1 MRAADASDPE
11 SAPVERVRAPDS
23 TRGTLRS
30 MRAGK
35 ASDESRAEAER
46 ERRFLFGVCYRMTGS
61 VPDAEDLVQETLI
74 RAMEHPPPDTSRDLR
89 PWLVRIAMNL
99 SRDLLRKRRRMGYPG
114 MWLPVPLETDSD
126 ESAVDDGSAPSPE
139 ARYGAMESA
148 SYAFLYALE
157 ALTPAQRAVLVLR
170 DAFDFSSAEA
180 AAALAMSEENVRIT
194 LHRARKSMSR
204 YDENRMVPSRECADR
219 AQDVL
224 LRLFAS
230 IATNDLV
237 GARKLFATDARSL
250 SDGGGVQF
258 AGKKAVRG
266 ADKIVQMYRKL
277 ATRASDGAQVEVKTI
292 NGMPAMVG
300 RDPGAK
306 SPNAPQFVIAVELDR
321 TGKIRTLFSMLAPGK
336 LREIFSA

>member
-1 MRAADASDPE
+1 
-11 SAPVERVRAPDS
+11 
-23 TRGTLRS
+23 
-30 MRAGK
+30 
-35 ASDESRAEAER
+35 
-46 ERRFLFGVCYRMTGS
+46 MTGS

-74 RAMEHPPPDTSRDLR
+74 RAMEHPPADTSRDLR
-89 PWLVRIAMNL
+89 PWLVRVAMNL

-114 MWLPVPLETDSD
+114 MWLPVPMETEAD

-157 ALTPAQRAVLVLR
+157 ALTPSQRAVLVLR

-180 AAALAMSEENVRIT
+180 AEALAMSEENVRIT
-194 LHRARKSMSR
+194 LHRARKAMSR
-204 YDENRMVPSRECADR
+204 YDENRMVPSRESADR
-219 AQDVL
+219 AHDVL
-224 LRLFAS
+224 MRLFAS

-237 GARKLFATDARSL
+237 GARALFATDARAL

-258 AGKKAVRG
+258 AGKKPVRG

-277 ATRASDGAQVEVKTI
+277 ATRASDGAQVELKTI

-300 RDPGAK
+300 SDPGAK
-306 SPNAPQFVIAVELDR
+306 SPNAPRFLITAELDR
-321 TGKIRTLFSMLAPGK
+321 TGKIRTLFSVLAPGK
-336 LREIFSA
+336 LREIFLDVAG